1 MTSEKLVI
9 WHLTSDDGWVE
20 GTTESNLPE
29 GAIATLK
36 TEFENT
42 GQTGR
47 ISTKT
52 YKEYHVINNDVLK
65 AAYTRF
71 GIFPN

>member
-1 MTSEKLVI
+1 MR
-9 WHLTSDDGWVE
+9 
-20 GTTESNLPE
+20 ESNLPE

-47 ISTKT
+47 TSTKT
-52 YKEYHVINNDVLK
+52 YKEFHVINNDILK
-65 AAYTRF
+65 AVYTRF